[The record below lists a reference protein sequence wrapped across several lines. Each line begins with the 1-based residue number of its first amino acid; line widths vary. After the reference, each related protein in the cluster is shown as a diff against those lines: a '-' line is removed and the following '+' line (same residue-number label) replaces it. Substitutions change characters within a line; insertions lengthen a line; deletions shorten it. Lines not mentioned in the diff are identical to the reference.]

1 MKITFLKVHDNQK
14 KVQRLVEVIHHHFY
28 KGDRILVVVPNAAAG
43 KFIDD
48 LLWSTPPES
57 FLPHVMTEAPTAEQ
71 LVVTQKRENLNRS
84 AVVINLTAGIW
95 EESVDILYELMDRT
109 SKDKEILS
117 QNKINQY
124 GADLVTI
131 L

>member
-1 MKITFLKVHDNQK
+1 MKITFLKVHDNGK
-14 KVQRLVEVIHHHFY
+14 KIQRLVDVIHHHFY

-57 FLPHVMTEAPTAEQ
+57 FLPHVMTDVPNPEQ
-71 LVVTQKRENLNRS
+71 LVITQKKENLNRCS
-84 AVVINLTAGIW
+84 VVVNLSAGIW
-95 EESVDILYELMDRT
+95 EESVENLYELMDRT
-109 SKDKEILS
+109 SKEKEILS

-124 GADLVTI
+124 GQDLVTI